1 MTTNRKAQNDLNEVQ
16 ALTLPQQHSL
26 PILSQDMGPFT
37 AVFYKINVDKSFDF
51 QSSRFKAAFLI
62 RNSSN
67 SLLDGNCCE
76 GVASSSLAV
85 EGFALYQDILFPIS
99 RNFLPVM
106 VESDSFQLIAVVGG
120 SFIAIL

>member
-1 MTTNRKAQNDLNEVQ
+1 MKSRRPMGNLKYDVIFAQIKFHIYLVGMWV
-16 ALTLPQQHSL
+16 
-26 PILSQDMGPFT
+26 LSQQF
-37 AVFYKINVDKSFDF
+37 FYKINVDESFDF
-51 QSSRFKAAFLI
+51 QSSCFKAAFLI

-76 GVASSSLAV
+76 GVASSSLTA

-120 SFIAIL
+120 SLIAIL